1 MLHKRVGQGEIF
13 INIYESEGRKKGGRG
28 EGIDGRKKGRKEGE
42 SFALF
47 LKIHNIKGYSDHEN
61 T

>member
-28 EGIDGRKKGRKEGE
+28 EGER
-42 SFALF
+42 
-47 LKIHNIKGYSDHEN
+47 EN
-61 T
+61 KYIVTERWCWSWLSVEVVM